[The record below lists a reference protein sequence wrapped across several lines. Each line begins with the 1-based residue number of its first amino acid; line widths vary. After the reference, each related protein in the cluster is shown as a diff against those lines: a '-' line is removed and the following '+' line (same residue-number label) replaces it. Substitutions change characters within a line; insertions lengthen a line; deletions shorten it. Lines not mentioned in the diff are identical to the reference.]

1 MGRRDALALWS
12 RVLVGVLG
20 ILAARVAVVLMR
32 GGSAWSLIVLY
43 WTILAVKN
51 MLDCGRG

>member
-43 WTILAVKN
+43 WTVLAVKN